1 MGDDMKRLSEEK
13 LKILAEKHGWS
24 MARAEGYL
32 AGETT
37 RSSGTVPSTYALV
50 GIDDYCLGFRAGFFV
65 RTSHRSTPSALLDAQ
80 VVNGQP
86 RQSAT
91 QIRPDEKPQALLM
104 RLERVSSRNA

>member
-86 RQSAT
+86 RQGAT
-91 QIRPDEKPQALLM
+91 QIPPDEKLQAFL
-104 RLERVSSRNA
+104 NAS